1 MATDNTD
8 QKYLSLEGLKTFWSK
23 IKDHV
28 TTENAKIKVSVGKN
42 GEIVDV
48 KVDEKTGRILTIND
62 ATLKTRL
69 DAIDGAAGT
78 VAGLDTRLDTAE
90 SDIDALQEAV
100 TKLNGDVNTDGSVKK
115 QVDTALRSAKSYTD
129 ALETELRDG
138 NNTDTLKSLRD
149 SINSMTGN
157 SGSVATAI
165 NNAINALDV
174 EDSAI
179 DGQYVSSVSETD
191 GKIAVTR
198 AKLPTYSVTD
208 NSDFVSV
215 APSTQDGNTVFT
227 ISTSNIAKA
236 DDLTA
241 LTANV
246 RKLDQAE
253 TGRVSVLEKQVAALA
268 SATHFIGV
276 KTALPATAANGDICI
291 VGNKEYIRDETTSNV
306 NGKAGWVELGD
317 VTDVSERITEIEKS
331 YVSSFGGAKG
341 AITIDDAATAV
352 GAVDFAI
359 SDNKLTGTV
368 NVGTTSFGG
377 KTGAI
382 TVNSGSTTAGDV
394 NFAMSDNKLT
404 GKVVLPNLINGI
416 TVADSTTIDMTL
428 DTTTTP
434 GTPNI
439 IASAKTGAVA
449 SDAATLTTGGQVYT
463 YVTGVVNGL
472 NSISNTA
479 TPVEGTAEAEAVAV
493 EKPFAMVTSVSQTNG
508 TVNVGTT
515 ELGPI
520 PLSAITALS

>member
-1 MATDNTD
+1 MAKQFLDYAGLQAFWTKIKEFVAANYVAKTDVDSTLSDTSTNPVQNKVINAAIVTLANAIDNNEVTVSNTLTSGTKIATITVGTTDNDIYAPATPGATSGIALD
-8 QKYLSLEGLKTFWSK
+8 ASANQYKHTNSVTAKTEYVSGTTASADGGKIIVRDVKYDAQGHFTASQDREITLSQDHTKTS
-23 IKDHV
+23 ITAGTAGTSSATSGTNTLDIPYVSVNANGHV
-28 TTENAKIKVSVGKN
+28 TGYGTHKHTISGFAT
-42 GEIVDV
+42 
-48 KVDEKTGRILTIND
+48 TGQFD
-62 ATLKTRL
+62 TLSDQVNTNTDNISTLQTK
-69 DAIDGAAGT
+69 
-78 VAGLDTRLDTAE
+78 VAG
-90 SDIDALQEAV
+90 
-100 TKLNGDVNTDGSVKK
+100 
-115 QVDTALRSAKSYTD
+115 
-129 ALETELRDG
+129 
-138 NNTDTLKSLRD
+138 
-149 SINSMTGN
+149 
-157 SGSVATAI
+157 
-165 NNAINALDV
+165 
-174 EDSAI
+174 
-179 DGQYVSSVSETD
+179 
-191 GKIAVTR
+191 
-198 AKLPTYSVTD
+198 
-208 NSDFVSV
+208 
-215 APSTQDGNTVFT
+215 
-227 ISTSNIAKA
+227 
-236 DDLTA
+236 
-241 LTANV
+241 
-246 RKLDQAE
+246 
-253 TGRVSVLEKQVAALA
+253 LA
-268 SATHFIGV
+268 SATKFIGV
-276 KTALPATAANGDICI
+276 QTALPPTANAGDICI
-291 VGNKEYIRDETTSNV
+291 VGNKEYIWDETTSNI

-493 EKPFAMVTSVSQTNG
+493 KKPFAMVTSVSQTNG

-520 PLSAITALS
+520 PLSAITALL